1 MDLPGG
7 PLAAVSQERE
17 GKEILMTQSIRF
29 LMGAVLALGAATA
42 SVTLSEWE
50 DGKRIDTTRGRATRT
65 AQQNAAAILEIF
77 GAVERRDERR
87 FNALSKPDVEVVWP
101 PSLPY
106 GGTTRPVDD
115 DRPTWSQ
122 TWEPLQPTERERE
135 MDPRVVAASD
145 DEVVV
150 LWRQRGVTAAGDR
163 FDGQVLGLYRLQDGK
178 LARAQMFY
186 FDTVA
191 VAGFLAKAKGE

>member
-7 PLAAVSQERE
+7 PLAAVSRDRE
-17 GKEILMTQSIRF
+17 GKEILMTRS
-29 LMGAVLALGAATA
+29 
-42 SVTLSEWE
+42 
-50 DGKRIDTTRGRATRT
+50 
-65 AQQNAAAILEIF
+65 ILEIF
-77 GAVERRDERR
+77 DAVERRDDPR
-87 FNALSKPDVEVVWP
+87 FKSLSKPDLEVVWP

-106 GGTTRPVDD
+106 GGTTRAVDG
-115 DRPTWSQ
+115 DRPTWAQ
-122 TWEPLQPTERERE
+122 TWAPLQPTERERK

-163 FDGQVLGLYRLQDGK
+163 FDGEVLGLYRLHDGK

-186 FDTVA
+186 FDTAA
-191 VAGFLAKAKGE
+191 VARFLAKAKGE